1 MKKKFLAVVAAVVAA
16 VATFAFTGCKSAN
29 AEKNILVVTREDGSG
44 TREAFDKYVGVTA
57 DNIKAGETMSN
68 TAAMKLK
75 VASVESA
82 IGYISLTS
90 VDNTVKAL
98 TVDGVAPTA
107 DNVRSGDYKI
117 ARPFLMLT
125 KTGVQLSAA
134 AQDFYNYCMSSNVKK
149 TIEADGITTAD
160 FDTRAAYTAPETALS
175 GEVTIKGSS
184 SMKKL
189 MTTLVEDYKTLCGSK
204 VANVTFVQSYPSS
217 ADGRTAV
224 KDSTNTGSVIGVA
237 SSSKADAGYEE
248 HTLCLDAV
256 AIIVNKKNDKI
267 SNVTAKVLLDIY
279 TGKTV
284 KFSAI
289 KG

>member
-1 MKKKFLAVVAAVVAA
+1 
-16 VATFAFTGCKSAN
+16 
-29 AEKNILVVTREDGSG
+29 
-44 TREAFDKYVGVTA
+44 
-57 DNIKAGETMSN
+57 MS
-68 TAAMKLK
+68 TT
-75 VASVESA
+75 VE
-82 IGYISLTS
+82 
-90 VDNTVKAL
+90 
-98 TVDGVAPTA
+98 
-107 DNVRSGDYKI
+107 
-117 ARPFLMLT
+117 
-125 KTGVQLSAA
+125 
-134 AQDFYNYCMSSNVKK
+134 K
-149 TIEADGITTAD
+149 TIEADGITTSD
-160 FDTRAAYTAPETALS
+160 FNTRAEYTVPETALS

>member
-57 DNIKAGETMSN
+57 DNIKAGEIQRD
-68 TAAMKLK
+68 TAGMKLK

-82 IGYISLTS
+82 IGYISLTA

-98 TVDGVAPTA
+98 TVEGVAPTA
-107 DNVRSGDYKI
+107 DNVRSGAYKI

-125 KTGVQLSAA
+125 KTGVTLSAA
-134 AQDFYNYCMSSNVKK
+134 AQDFYNYCMSTTVKK
-149 TIEADGITTAD
+149 TIEADGITTSD
-160 FDTRAAYTAPETALS
+160 FNTRAEYTVPETALS

-237 SSSKADAGYEE
+237 SSSKPDAGYEE

>member
-98 TVDGVAPTA
+98 TVGGVAPTA

-117 ARPFLMLT
+117 ARPLCSL
-125 KTGVQLSAA
+125 K
-134 AQDFYNYCMSSNVKK
+134 
-149 TIEADGITTAD
+149 
-160 FDTRAAYTAPETALS
+160 RAL
-175 GEVTIKGSS
+175 
-184 SMKKL
+184 
-189 MTTLVEDYKTLCGSK
+189 
-204 VANVTFVQSYPSS
+204 
-217 ADGRTAV
+217 R
-224 KDSTNTGSVIGVA
+224 
-237 SSSKADAGYEE
+237 
-248 HTLCLDAV
+248 
-256 AIIVNKKNDKI
+256 
-267 SNVTAKVLLDIY
+267 
-279 TGKTV
+279 
-284 KFSAI
+284 
-289 KG
+289 

>member
-1 MKKKFLAVVAAVVAA
+1 MKKKILAVVAAVVAA

-57 DNIKAGETMSN
+57 DNIKAGEIQKD

-75 VASVESA
+75 VSSVETA
-82 IGYISLTS
+82 IGYISLTA
-90 VDNTVKAL
+90 VDGTVKAL

-117 ARPFLMLT
+117 SRPFLMLT
-125 KTGVQLSAA
+125 KTGVDLTPA
-134 AQDFYNYCMSSNVKK
+134 AQDFFNYCMSKTVKA
-149 TIEADGITTAD
+149 TIEADGIVTSD
-160 FDTRAAYTAPETALS
+160 FDTRTEYTVPEAPLS
-175 GEVTIKGSS
+175 GEVTLKGSS
-184 SMKKL
+184 SMKEL
-189 MTTLVEDYKTLCGSK
+189 MLTLVEDYRALCGDK
-204 VANVTFVQSYPSS
+204 VKNVTFTQSYPSS
-217 ADGRTAV
+217 AEGRTAV
-224 KDSTNTGSVIGVA
+224 KDATNNGSVIGVA
-237 SSSKADAGYEE
+237 SSSKADAGYVE

-256 AIIVNKKNDKI
+256 AVIVNKKNDKI